1 MIRGWNPVF
10 GLAAKRESSCR
21 QAPSIFSRT
30 GRSAGCDRANSRVT
44 DVPGPIILKP
54 TWNRDMSVDPAAIR
68 NVLDDS
74 SEAKAK
80 SADPKRFYDNS
91 IIQQV
96 NREHA
101 AKLFPGEVK

>member
-1 MIRGWNPVF
+1 
-10 GLAAKRESSCR
+10 
-21 QAPSIFSRT
+21 
-30 GRSAGCDRANSRVT
+30 
-44 DVPGPIILKP
+44 
-54 TWNRDMSVDPAAIR
+54 MSVDPAAIR

-80 SADPKRFYDNS
+80 SVDPKRFYDNS

-101 AKLFPGEVK
+101 AKLFPAEVK

>member
-1 MIRGWNPVF
+1 
-10 GLAAKRESSCR
+10 
-21 QAPSIFSRT
+21 
-30 GRSAGCDRANSRVT
+30 
-44 DVPGPIILKP
+44 
-54 TWNRDMSVDPAAIR
+54 MSVDPAAIR

-80 SADPKRFYDNS
+80 NADPKRFYDNS